1 MNIEDLR
8 SFFLS
13 LSGNVVE
20 KFPFQ
25 QFKTARNALAFYT
38 GGHIFCYSDINELRH
53 VTVKYR
59 KEDMSASLEE
69 YDCLELPY
77 YGNLKYWIGT
87 DATRA
92 EMALLKRLITDS
104 FRLTVKKK

>member
-1 MNIEDLR
+1 MNIEDLG

-13 LSGNVVE
+13 LSEDVVE

-25 QFKTARNALAFYT
+25 QFKATQDVFAFYT

-59 KEDMSASLEE
+59 KENMSASLEE
-69 YDCLELPY
+69 YDCLGLPY
-77 YGNLKYWIGT
+77 NGNLKY
-87 DATRA
+87 
-92 EMALLKRLITDS
+92 
-104 FRLTVKKK
+104 